1 MKLSTFKIENHSRL
15 ADCTIEVRKHL
26 VIVGPNDV
34 GKSSLLRCLDLL
46 LGASTAALYGRIDA
60 TDFRDKSLPF
70 VVEATLTDL
79 KPDDYAL
86 FPDEIHVNPVT
97 GERHLRVQ
105 MTASLDS
112 EETLSAMRTAPDGS
126 TGRQMSRDQLA
137 GLGWKTVGAA
147 HSSSRDFRDDR
158 NTSLDDIISAIELG
172 DEEAQFASIAAAF
185 QGQLDGSAVL
195 RKLRS
200 RLSNQL
206 KKALP
211 EGIEQDDLS
220 FVSTATEDLLSDVRL
235 QIRRKGELRN
245 MTEQSDGARALFAI
259 ALYDLVA
266 ESANIVAIDEPEIH
280 LHPSSQRSLGR
291 LLRDGANQKILATHS
306 PDIVGI
312 FDVDDVVVVKPGGV
326 VVQPSAGF
334 LDDEE
339 RLLAHWWVANKLE
352 PLTSRRV
359 ALVEGPADRIIIQR
373 AAELT
378 DRDLDRLGVALV
390 ELGGAGDVKYV
401 HKLFGSSGFNVA
413 MSVLIDRDA
422 VSDTETHLGLTESEF
437 ASNSVF
443 VSEADLEDEYTSAL
457 GHTELFAALESSKL
471 FTKNELRNCTRSGTG
486 KTLLPSDV
494 AAFCRFKS
502 SYKVRA
508 ALVAASIMDAAS
520 ARKVGSVDALLS
532 DVMERTEW

>member
-1 MKLSTFKIENHSRL
+1 MKLSSFKIENHSRL
-15 ADCTIEVRKHL
+15 ADCTLEVRKHL

-46 LGASTAALYGRIDA
+46 LGASSAALYGRIDA

-79 KPDDYAL
+79 KADDFAL
-86 FPDEIHVNPVT
+86 FPDEIYVNPVT
-97 GERHLRVQ
+97 GDRHLRVQ
-105 MTASLDS
+105 LTASLDS
-112 EETLSAMRTAPDGS
+112 EETLSAMRTAPDGA

-158 NTSLDDIISAIELG
+158 NASLDDIISAIELG
-172 DEEAQFASIAAAF
+172 DEEAQFAALAAAF
-185 QGQLDGSAVL
+185 QGQLDGSPVL

-211 EGIEQDDLS
+211 EGIEQEELS

-312 FDVDDVVVVKPGGV
+312 FHVDDVVVVKPGGV

-359 ALVEGPADRIIIQR
+359 ALVEGPADRIIIQK

-401 HKLFGSSGFNVA
+401 HKLFGISGFNVA
-413 MSVLIDRDA
+413 MSVLVDRDA
-422 VSDTETHLGLTESEF
+422 VSETEAHLGLTESEF
-437 ASNSVF
+437 ALNSVF

-457 GHTELFAALESSKL
+457 GHIELFAALESSKL

-508 ALVAASIMDAAS
+508 ALVAASIMDEAS
-520 ARKVGSVDALLS
+520 ARKVSSVDALLS